1 MESIV
6 VAPAATL
13 GMEVR
18 STPNTFTKRAT
29 STTSLTHIQIGRDLF
44 KEIWK
49 AKAIKWRGPYVTQ
62 QKRKKDGG
70 IKIGSNDCYP

>member
-6 VAPAATL
+6 SPAAIL
-13 GMEVR
+13 GVEDR

-29 STTSLTHIQIGRDLF
+29 STTSSTHIQIGRDSF

-49 AKAIKWRGPYVTQ
+49 AKAIKWRGPYVKQ

-70 IKIGSNDCYP
+70 RKIGSSDCYP